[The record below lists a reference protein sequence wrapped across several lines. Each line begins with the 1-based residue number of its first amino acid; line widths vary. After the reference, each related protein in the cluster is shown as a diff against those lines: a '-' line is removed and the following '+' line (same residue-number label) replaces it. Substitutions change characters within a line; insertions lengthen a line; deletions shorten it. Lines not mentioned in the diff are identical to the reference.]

1 MTDECIKLHLYPV
14 QQLSVRLIKVLST
27 WYEMLRVDFYFYQI
41 IPTVI
46 KNILGPWFCLRLQS
60 APGQSAPVSSEQS
73 TAVYTGIGVLTG
85 QSQYFVTS

>member
-1 MTDECIKLHLYPV
+1 MTDECIKLHLYPLP
-14 QQLSVRLIKVLST
+14 QLSVRLIKVLST

-46 KNILGPWFCLRLQS
+46 KKYLDHGSVSDFNPHLDNQLRFPRSKVRLY
-60 APGQSAPVSSEQS
+60 
-73 TAVYTGIGVLTG
+73 TTGIGVLTG